1 MGNAASAVVT
11 LELSDATLPPGF
23 SVPAPTDEVDGED
36 IDEVGEETEFVKDFH
51 EDAEETA
58 D

>member
-1 MGNAASAVVT
+1 MADLKAAG
-11 LELSDATLPPGF
+11 LLDARLPPGF